1 MRVVVIGGDAVGM
14 TAASQLKR
22 SLGPAV
28 DVIVIEQQ
36 QWTSYS
42 ACGIPYWIAG
52 EAPGPD
58 ALVARSPEQ
67 HREHGIDV
75 RTGLLATRIDP
86 DAARVHA
93 EPVGGGAEQTF
104 DYDHL
109 VIATGSRPRTPPIEG
124 LATPGV
130 YRVQTLDQGQA
141 AIDGLAHSPRN
152 AVVLGAGYIGI
163 EMAEAAV
170 TRGLATTVIDLAPA
184 PMASLDTDMGQLVCD
199 AMMDRGVAVRTATA
213 ASAIVAG
220 PDGRVSAVRTPGGEV
235 PADIVFLGLGVEP
248 RVELAREAG
257 LPIGAWGG
265 ILTDD
270 HQRVLGFD
278 NIWSGGDCVEVRDR
292 LTGTLRYLPLGTHAN
307 KHGRVIGLDIAGG
320 DVAFPGVVGTAIT
333 KFCDVEISRTGLKE
347 EEAAAHGLDLV
358 STVVRSGTAAGYM
371 PEAAPISVKMI
382 AERGSARVMGTQI
395 VGGRGAGLRIDTA
408 ATAIWTEMTVPEIV
422 QLDLAYS
429 PPFSPV
435 WDPIQVAARVLLSK
449 LT

>member
-22 SLGPAV
+22 SLGDAV
-28 DVIVIEQQ
+28 EVAVIEQQ
-36 QWTSYS
+36 EWTSYS

-52 EAPGPD
+52 DTSGPQ
-58 ALVARSPEQ
+58 ALVARSPED
-67 HREHGIDV
+67 HRKHGLDV

-86 DAARVHA
+86 AACHVYA
-93 EPVGGGAEQTF
+93 EPVAGGPEQRF

-109 VIATGSRPRTPPIEG
+109 VIATGSRPRTPPIDG
-124 LATPGV
+124 LDTPGV
-130 YRVQTLDQGQA
+130 YRVQTLDEGQA
-141 AIDGLAHSPRN
+141 AIDGLARSPRH

-170 TRGLATTVIDLAPA
+170 TRGLATTVLDVAA
-184 PMASLDTDMGQLVCD
+184 EPMGSLDADMGRLVREGMAERD
-199 AMMDRGVAVRTATA
+199 VSVRMSTAATA
-213 ASAIVAG
+213 IQRGA
-220 PDGRVSAVRTPGGEV
+220 DGWVSAVRTADGEV
-235 PADIVFLGLGVEP
+235 PADIVFLGLGVTP
-248 RVELAREAG
+248 RVELAQDAG

-270 HQRVLGFD
+270 HQRVLGWD
-278 NIWSGGDCVEVRDR
+278 NIWSGGDCVEVTDR

-307 KHGRVIGLDIAGG
+307 KHGRVIGLNIAGQE
-320 DVAFPGVVGTAIT
+320 VAFPGVIGTAIT

-347 EEAAAHGLDLV
+347 EEAGEHGLDLV
-358 STVVRSGTAAGYM
+358 ATVVNSGTAVGYM
-371 PEAAPISVKMI
+371 PQAAPISVKMI
-382 AERGSARVMGTQI
+382 AERGSGRVMGTQI

-408 ATAIWTEMTVPEIV
+408 ATAIWTGMTVPEVV
-422 QLDLAYS
+422 QLDLAYA

-449 LT
+449 LA